1 MTRSVSFLFHVL
13 GNLLTMGPW
22 AFLSEEPP
30 IFASLGAITYEL
42 AALWAHAC
50 SPYFSHVIMN
60 NHERGITISRI
71 VIGGLVLRFN
81 LPCSVLFLSL
91 YDPYF

>member
-1 MTRSVSFLFHVL
+1 
-13 GNLLTMGPW
+13 MGPW

-60 NHERGITISRI
+60 NHEWKEQQY
-71 VIGGLVLRFN
+71 LE
-81 LPCSVLFLSL
+81 SL
-91 YDPYF
+91 LEV